1 MTIEK
6 TANGVFALEA
16 RSQLAPKERQLL
28 ILSNG
33 ARSLADLVDIFGK
46 DCVPLL
52 EKLEQAGL
60 LRGVSQA
67 KPMPPATPA
76 APIDTAAGPKRAKN
90 RSLAACKIYVI
101 DLLQLQQTEGA
112 IQVVH
117 SLRQSDEPRSILE
130 LIVVALDLILERSG
144 ERYVERVANRVFEI
158 VPDEQLNLFIRL
170 TLELHIP
177 ILDLVVRPYVG
188 LLAEAPATA

>member
-6 TANGVFALEA
+6 TASGVFALEA
-16 RSQLAPKERQLL
+16 RSQLAPKERQIL

-33 ARSLADLVDIFGK
+33 ARSLSDMVDIFGQE
-46 DCVPLL
+46 CVPLL

-67 KPMPPATPA
+67 PPPAPVVA
-76 APIDTAAGPKRAKN
+76 VPSNAQAGPKRAKN

-101 DLLQLQQTEGA
+101 DLLQLQQNEEA

-117 SLRQSDEPRSILE
+117 ALRQSDDPHSILE
-130 LIVVALDLILERSG
+130 LILVALDLILARSG

-158 VPDEQLNLFIRL
+158 VPDEQLNAFIRL
-170 TLELHIP
+170 TLQLHIP
-177 ILDLVVRPYVG
+177 ILDLVARPYVG
-188 LLAEAPATA
+188 LLAEAPAPA